1 MSRDDA
7 VHTQYEGYP
16 YPARDPADEAKRLVT
31 GSPSHLAEVNHYLF
45 AGARRFGAGAP
56 PFRALIAGGG
66 TGDGAIM
73 LAQQL
78 SDAGGVGEIVHLD
91 LSQASSDIA
100 KARAKA
106 RKLGNIRFV
115 IGSLLDLADLD
126 LGLGTFDY
134 IDCCGVLHHLADP
147 AAGLRALAAVLADDG
162 GMGLMVY
169 GTYGRTGVYPAQD
182 ALKMLAGGDDD
193 TRRLAIARTLLADL
207 PETNWLKHNPWLA
220 DHLHG
225 DDAGL
230 YDLLLHARDRAY
242 TVSET
247 FGLADAAGLA
257 ITGFIEPARYDPTT
271 YLQDEGLAARAAA
284 RPWRDRCALAEL
296 LAGSIKRHVCYVAKK
311 SAEGRVAQPDSGAMI
326 PLLREGDAGQMA
338 QGMAATRRT
347 SADLEGL
354 SVSHPVDRLA
364 PAILSRVDG
373 VRTLAEIHAAM
384 TGNTEWDEF
393 KTVFGALYAIL
404 NGINVMLLRRDG
416 K

>member
-1 MSRDDA
+1 MSRDEA
-7 VHTQYEGYP
+7 VHAQYEGYP
-16 YPARDPADEAKRLVT
+16 YPARDPADEARRLVT
-31 GSPSHLAEVNHYLF
+31 GSPSHLAEINHYLF

-56 PFRALIAGGG
+56 PFHALIAGGG

-78 SDAGGVGEIVHLD
+78 SDAGGVAEIVHLD
-91 LSQASSDIA
+91 LSRASSDIA

-126 LGLGTFDY
+126 LGTFDY

-147 AAGLRALAAVLADDG
+147 PAGLRALSDGLADDG

-182 ALKMLAGGDDD
+182 ALKMLGGGDDD
-193 TRRLAIARTLLADL
+193 TQRLASARALLADL
-207 PETNWLKHNPWLA
+207 PETNWLKRNPWLA
-220 DHLHG
+220 DHQHG

-242 TVSET
+242 TVPDT
-247 FGLADAAGLA
+247 FGLVDASGLA
-257 ITGFIEPARYDPTT
+257 ITGFIEPARYDPAT
-271 YLQDEGLAARAAA
+271 YLQDEGLATRAAA
-284 RPWRDRCALAEL
+284 LPWRERCALAEL

-311 SAEGRVAQPDSGAMI
+311 CAEGRVAQPASGDMV
-326 PLLREGDAGQMA
+326 PLLREGDATEMA
-338 QGMAATRRT
+338 KGMAATRRI

-354 SVSHPVDRLA
+354 SVSHAVDRLA
-364 PAILSRVDG
+364 PAILSRIDG
-373 VRTLAEIHAAM
+373 RRSLTEIHAAM
-384 TGNTEWDEF
+384 TGKTAWDDF
-393 KTVFGALYAIL
+393 KTAFDALYAVL
-404 NGINVMLLRRDG
+404 NGINVMLLRCAD
-416 K
+416 